1 MKFYERN
8 EFWALS
14 GVIVGFLLSALWEI
28 IKNKLSI
35 HRKRKAIE
43 SELRTNLGLIPQK
56 IDLLNKV
63 KTSLDQETVL
73 PSYTVHYTTYLND
86 HYIGN
91 VGPHLTEDQRSCLHV
106 IYESMKFVDRFL
118 DSLFR
123 DFIEFRSSGQLS
135 EPFKA
140 FSGMC
145 EDLIE
150 RSNLTQEMIK
160 EYLMGKPR
168 KVIWDE

>member
-8 EFWALS
+8 EFWAL
-14 GVIVGFLLSALWEI
+14 GGIIVGFLLSVLWEI

-73 PSYTVHYTTYLND
+73 PSYTVHYTTYLYD

-106 IYESMKFVDRFL
+106 VYESMKFADRFL

-123 DFIEFRSSGQLS
+123 DFVELRSSGQLS

-168 KVIWDE
+168 KVSWDE